1 MLKLWHKFRSGP
13 ISSQVISG
21 LILTAI
27 LAAGSWL
34 ASANVRGG
42 LGATRGWLSATTSVP
57 RWLLVAGG
65 LVILVAAITMS
76 RNRLKKW
83 KLRREDNSDPI
94 GAWANKMLTQ
104 PLSPPVRPPTVV
116 PGDFKPSD
124 DQRRALT
131 YLLHVYPSK
140 KYLNDLHQ
148 HTRCSTPAHTE
159 AEIHRLIAANVM
171 MRENSDAST
180 FYGLT
185 EAGKDAAM
193 KWCKGM
199 TPNPRQKP
207 GYYG

>member
-1 MLKLWHKFRSGP
+1 MWHKFRSGP

-34 ASANVRGG
+34 ASTNVREG
-42 LGATRGWLSATTSVP
+42 LGATHGWLSATTSVP
-57 RWLLVAGG
+57 RWLLGAGG
-65 LVILVAAITMS
+65 IIILVAAITVS

-83 KLRREDNSDPI
+83 KLKRDETFDPI
-94 GAWANKMLTQ
+94 GAWANKMLNQ
-104 PLSPPVRPPTVV
+104 PLSPPAPPPTV

-159 AEIHRLIAANVM
+159 AEIRRLIAANVM
-171 MRENSDAST
+171 MRENSDPST

-185 EAGKDAAM
+185 EPGKDAAM
-193 KWCKGM
+193 KWCKEM

-207 GYYG
+207 SYYG